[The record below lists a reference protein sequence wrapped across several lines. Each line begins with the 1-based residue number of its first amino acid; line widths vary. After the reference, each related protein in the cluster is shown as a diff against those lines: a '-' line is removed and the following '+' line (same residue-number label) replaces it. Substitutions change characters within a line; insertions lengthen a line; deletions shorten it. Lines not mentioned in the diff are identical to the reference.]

1 MPLERLESLPDAFR
15 VPVGDK
21 PLFVTVLQCHAP
33 IDMEQRH
40 GDFLLRNA
48 VRGIKR
54 FHDLECGL
62 VFVAEVALDDL
73 DEQSEIVEQLARETG
88 MDLRVLDARQ
98 DIAWAAS
105 LPLGLAPSTLIAS

>member
-1 MPLERLESLPDAFR
+1 MGY
-15 VPVGDK
+15 VG
-21 PLFVTVLQCHAP
+21 LVTVSARSQ
-33 IDMEQRH
+33 E
-40 GDFLLRNA
+40 
-48 VRGIKR
+48 
-54 FHDLECGL
+54 
-62 VFVAEVALDDL
+62 DL